1 MWYKTKESNPS
12 ETWSKQILPFQT
24 PLAAACCS
32 TLSIFSL
39 LETRVR
45 HGHGAR
51 QVTTIIANPDPAQDE
66 GDAASEHSSL
76 RPPPLT
82 WKLVAILL
90 VTFIG
95 FGSQWSGG
103 ITGAMKTTMKKE
115 MKIDNTQFALLE
127 ASEDFMVTALML
139 VSGIVTDRIGGA
151 G

>member
-1 MWYKTKESNPS
+1 MTIELGSVVAVGSDETPIS
-12 ETWSKQILPFQT
+12 EGLDAKKN
-24 PLAAACCS
+24 
-32 TLSIFSL
+32 
-39 LETRVR
+39 E
-45 HGHGAR
+45 
-51 QVTTIIANPDPAQDE
+51 VTITANPDSAQDE
-66 GDAASEHSSL
+66 GDVASAHSSL

-82 WKLVAILL
+82 WKLAAILL